1 MQLSPSKWFPHVFL
15 LLPCRRSF
23 YLPSLFLP
31 PLGVQP
37 QQHFFFLCCPDERL
51 HGPAPRR
58 FGFQKFLAKTSNVA
72 IWNAGR
78 APASSVLDCNL
89 VVIGDKLA
97 RSPLLRPSSNIQKK
111 LYVAPLSL
119 SLHFDLI
126 RLCGTQLKT
135 NEHKKTKSLRYTAEL
150 IRWTPIS
157 IRSASVF
164 RFLWNNP
171 SLIFLTSTLL
181 CTKQLGTRV
190 KLLIQAINQKGKCW
204 YWNTAGENEAIGLDV
219 CSCCCW
225 K

>member
-1 MQLSPSKWFPHVFL
+1 MQAVPPH
-15 LLPCRRSF
+15 
-23 YLPSLFLP
+23 LPSSTVISSSSETNLHVHLFSA
-31 PLGVQP
+31 
-37 QQHFFFLCCPDERL
+37 RL
-51 HGPAPRR
+51 QTFKRSS
-58 FGFQKFLAKTSNVA
+58 TS
-72 IWNAGR
+72 R
-78 APASSVLDCNL
+78 LS
-89 VVIGDKLA
+89 
-97 RSPLLRPSSNIQKK
+97 
-111 LYVAPLSL
+111 LSL

-190 KLLIQAINQKGKCW
+190 KLLIQAINRKGKCW
-204 YWNTAGENEAIGLDV
+204 YWNTAGENEAIGLDA